1 MNVGDL
7 APDFEL
13 TADDGRTVRLSE
25 ELAKGRVVMFFYP
38 KAMTPGCT
46 AESCTFRDR
55 GKEFDELGAQRLGI
69 SLDSVSSQHRF
80 STKHRFDFTLLS
92 DKGGHVAK
100 EFGVKRALL
109 PFTKRATFVID
120 TDRSV
125 LAVIHSEF
133 DTDRHAAEAL
143 RPFARLRRPVPP
155 EAQRP

>member
-13 TADDGRTVRLSE
+13 PADDGRTVRLSE
-25 ELAKGRVVMFFYP
+25 ELAKGRVVLFFYP

-69 SLDSVSSQHRF
+69 SLDSVDKQHQF
-80 STKHRFDFTLLS
+80 STKHSFDFTLLS
-92 DKGGHVAK
+92 DKSGQVAR

-120 TDRSV
+120 TDRRI
-125 LAVIHSEF
+125 LAVVNNEF
-133 DTDRHAAEAL
+133 DTDRHAEEAL
-143 RPFARLRRPVPP
+143 TALRSEPVSG
-155 EAQRP
+155 AA